1 MKNSELHELDRIFR
15 KFKPIHFKRGEIII
29 RAGDAPRGIFY
40 LKNGYVKVYSVS
52 RSGEQLTLIIFKP
65 GDIFPVSWAIN
76 STKNEYF
83 VETMTPA
90 VLWRAGVEEF
100 LGLISNNPKVLF
112 DLNRRMMERFLGLM
126 KRMEYMVFG
135 NAKDKV
141 SSILLICAERFGEAS
156 RGKAIIDVRLTHN
169 EIANLV
175 GMSRETV
182 SIEMKKLEKKGLIG
196 HLGRR
201 IVINDE
207 RRLRKESQSD
217 FAK

>member
-29 RAGDAPRGIFY
+29 RAGDAPHGIFY
-40 LKNGYVKVYSVS
+40 LKSGYVKVYSVS

-135 NAKDKV
+135 NAFDKV
-141 SSILLICAERFGEAS
+141 SSILLICAERFGEVS

-196 HLGRR
+196 HRGRR